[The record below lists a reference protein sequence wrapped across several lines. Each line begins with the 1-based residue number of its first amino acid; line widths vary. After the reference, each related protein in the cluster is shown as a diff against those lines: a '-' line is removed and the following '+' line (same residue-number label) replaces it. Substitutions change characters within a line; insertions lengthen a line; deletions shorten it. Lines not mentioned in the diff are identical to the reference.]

1 MDHIRR
7 GTLDLSHVRTVVL
20 DEADQML
27 DMGFIEDI
35 EFILDQIPEERRI
48 ALFSATLPPRIRSLA
63 KQYLHDPVNISVTKE
78 RVTVPEVEQ
87 QYVEVT
93 RQTKLEALTRI
104 LDMEVPE
111 SAMVFVRTKR
121 EADEL
126 GESLVGR
133 GYAAQ
138 VIHGDLSQ
146 AQRER
151 TITAFRDGRADIL
164 VATDV
169 AARGLDIPDVSHV
182 INYDIPLDPEAYVH
196 RIGRTARAGRSG
208 TAITFVTPRERDLL
222 RTIERLTGV
231 RLKRIRVP
239 SPADIAQRRAQ
250 LFRESL
256 REAIVSDNLDPYL
269 MMVSELGD
277 EFDLAEVAAGAI
289 KLALDGQGDGI
300 TAQDGVATE
309 EGMERLFVRAGR
321 RDNVTARDLVG
332 AIANEAKISGRDIG
346 TIDIYDNFS
355 FVEVPR
361 PLARRVMEAL
371 SRSGV
376 RGRSVKVDIAVPQE
390 GRR

>member
-1 MDHIRR
+1 
-7 GTLDLSHVRTVVL
+7 
-20 DEADQML
+20 
-27 DMGFIEDI
+27 
-35 EFILDQIPEERRI
+35 
-48 ALFSATLPPRIRSLA
+48 
-63 KQYLHDPVNISVTKE
+63 
-78 RVTVPEVEQ
+78 
-87 QYVEVT
+87 
-93 RQTKLEALTRI
+93 
-104 LDMEVPE
+104 
-111 SAMVFVRTKR
+111 
-121 EADEL
+121 
-126 GESLVGR
+126 
-133 GYAAQ
+133 